1 METAWSPE
9 GSHNIYYMS
18 WFISIHCKCRQ
29 RLILLKCS
37 LSLWVFGGWAAM
49 ATLQYCEFRQQN
61 PSLKSLGSSWADL
74 GLIKFGL
81 LICQLLFAHH
91 ASKQHCVPDL
101 LVFGRILGGIWV
113 WQKIISPPYGQNISK
128 LVGDLPPTPYR
139 VVQNVTPPD
148 VHVWCGCW

>member
-1 METAWSPE
+1 
-9 GSHNIYYMS
+9 MS

-91 ASKQHCVPDL
+91 ASKQHCVTDL
-101 LVFGRILGGIWV
+101 LVFGSFGLTENHQPPLWTKHFQTCWRLASHPLPCRAKCDTSRCSCLVWLLVAFRPILF
-113 WQKIISPPYGQNISK
+113 PY
-128 LVGDLPPTPYR
+128 
-139 VVQNVTPPD
+139 
-148 VHVWCGCW
+148 